1 MALKHFYFNN
11 KSSGQFGLLVND
23 VRVYG
28 APNRKVDRLSVSG
41 RNGDIIVELGGFE
54 NYIVQYEVSIIKGFK
69 INAREIINWLLSSKG
84 YIRLTDDFEP
94 NYYRMASMY
103 SGIDF
108 DITSFAREGKGTI
121 QFDCMPQRFLL
132 DGETITT
139 LTTSGTIE
147 NPYQMASKPLV
158 RVYGTGTLTIG
169 NYQVKVLECDEYV
182 DINSETQQAYEG
194 TANRNN
200 QVEIEEFPLL
210 VSGENTITLGSG
222 ITKVE
227 ITPNWWVL

>member
-1 MALKHFYFNN
+1 MALKHFYFNG

-28 APNRKVDRLSVSG
+28 APNRKVEKLSVYG
-41 RNGDIIVELGGFE
+41 RNGDIILELGGFE
-54 NYIVQYEVSIIKGFK
+54 NYLVQYEVSLIKDFK
-69 INAREIINWLLSSKG
+69 INAREITNWLLSSRN
-84 YIRLTDDFEP
+84 YMRLTDDFEP

-108 DITSFAREGKGTI
+108 DITAFAREGKGTI

-132 DGETITT
+132 EGETVTT

-147 NPYQMASKPLV
+147 NPSQMPSKPLV

-169 NYQVKVLECDEYV
+169 DYQVNVLESDEFV

-194 TANRNN
+194 NLNRNN
-200 QVEIEEFPLL
+200 NVEIEEFPLL
-210 VSGENTITLGSG
+210 VSGENQITLGSG